1 MLDTY
6 TYSSPSTNYV
16 PYEKTVIE
24 KKAPTDES
32 IRLYGEFLEKAR
44 NSIFDSFS
52 VTSTTLNFYITI
64 FRDHL
69 TLKNYAVYKL
79 NLNNQEFINKVELF
93 SSFDISDRRQV
104 VKTIFKAIAEDIAL
118 QFEDKI
124 VYEIKGSGL

>member
-16 PYEKTVIE
+16 PFEKTVTE
-24 KKAPTDES
+24 KKAPTDDS

-44 NSIFDSFS
+44 NSIVDSFS
-52 VTSTTLNFYITI
+52 VTSTTLNFNITI

-118 QFEDKI
+118 QFADKI
-124 VYEIKGSGL
+124 AYEIKGSGL